1 MEYIFIA
8 ITFVSLAINILLII
22 KFLQLTADVSA
33 ILKLLQKRL
42 PDVDIQ
48 AESNSTALTF
58 APPTS
63 LQKGMKVQIDGA
75 GICIFEGKWDGCWC
89 FYPQDTTTPIKS
101 PYLVDGAD
109 RYLKLPAV
117 ALTSVHPL

>member
-1 MEYIFIA
+1 MEYIFI
-8 ITFVSLAINILLII
+8 IINLVSLAIAILLII
-22 KFLQLTADVSA
+22 KFLQLTADVST
-33 ILKLLQKRL
+33 ILKLLQKHL
-42 PDVDIQ
+42 SDSDIHGL
-48 AESNSTALTF
+48 STHDTPSSGLA
-58 APPTS
+58 S
-63 LQKGMKVQIDGA
+63 YLQKGMKVQIDGA